1 MQTNNHIP
9 NYFNSKQLKLPLSL
23 EIKIP
28 FDSEVRTFDEVF
40 SKLEIDKY
48 LKYPKDTRGR
58 IGYNPHQML
67 KLILFCQMEKIQT
80 LRDMAKAARN
90 DIRIM
95 WLTDELMP
103 SHQTIKT
110 FMDKYLV
117 NGIDNIFY
125 ELTKYLIKEE
135 NIDTNNLFIDGT
147 KIESVANK
155 YSFTW
160 RGSVEKF
167 RDKLYKKISK
177 LLTELNLR
185 YQESDMLF
193 NTHETY
199 DATYLFKIK
208 DFLDKEIKLHKINF
222 VAGKG
227 KRKAP
232 LQRDYEHI
240 LDYITKLNEYQNH
253 LDIMGPDRNSYA
265 KTDKSATFMHMKE
278 DHMRNSQLK
287 PGYNIQI
294 GVADEYILHMDIYQD
309 RSDYK
314 TFIPFLEGFKQSY
327 GYYPKYPVADAG
339 YGGLVNY
346 MYLKLNHMELFQKYT
361 MYSKDTH
368 DKKRMNDPYFAL
380 NLIKEGDDFKSPNGD
395 VLKYVH
401 KNKKGNEVYELPN
414 GKQKEIN
421 NENLE
426 YQKEV
431 IKNLKSPLG
440 IDLRNQRSIQ
450 VEGAFGVIKEAFNVR
465 RFRRRGTVNVKME
478 FFLTAI
484 GYNLR
489 KYYNKKYRITE

>member
-1 MQTNNHIP
+1 MQSKQLNQE
-9 NYFNSKQLKLPLSL
+9 YFNLKQLKLPLSL
-23 EIKIP
+23 DIKIP

-48 LKYPKDTRGR
+48 LKYPKDARGR

-67 KLILFCQMEKIQT
+67 KLILFCQMEKIQS

-117 NGIDNIFY
+117 DGIDNIFY
-125 ELTKYLIKEE
+125 ELTKYLIKKE
-135 NIDTNNLFIDGT
+135 NIDTSIVFIDGT

-167 RDKLYKKISK
+167 RDKLYTKITK
-177 LLTELNLR
+177 QINQLNLR
-185 YQESDMLF
+185 YQGTDVCF
-193 NTHETY
+193 NIHEIY
-199 DATYLFKIK
+199 DAKYLLSIK
-208 DFLDKEIKLHKINF
+208 AFLNKEIEIHKISF
-222 VAGKG
+222 VEGKG
-227 KRKAP
+227 KRKTP

-240 LDYITKLNEYQNH
+240 SDYITKLNEYQSH
-253 LDIMGPDRNSYA
+253 LSMMGPDRNSYA
-265 KTDKSATFMHMKE
+265 RTDKDATFMHMKE

-294 GVADEYILHMDIYQD
+294 GVADEYILHMDIYSD

-314 TFIPFLEGFKQSY
+314 TLIPFLEGFKQRY
-327 GYYPKYPVADAG
+327 DYYPKYPVADAG

-346 MYLKLNHMELFQKYT
+346 RYLKLNNMALYQKYG
-361 MYSKDTH
+361 MYSKDTS
-368 DKKRMNDPYFAL
+368 DKKRMNDPYFVFNL
-380 NLIKEGDDFKSPNGD
+380 NKEGNDYRSPNGD
-395 VLKYVH
+395 TLKYLYT
-401 KNKKGNEVYELPN
+401 NKKGNEVYELPN
-414 GKQKEIN
+414 GKHKEIN

-440 IDLRNQRSIQ
+440 IDLRIQRSIQ
-450 VEGAFGVIKEAFNVR
+450 VEGAFGVIKEAFNIR

-478 FFLTAI
+478 FYLTAI

-489 KYYNKKYRITE
+489 KFYNRKYRIVE